1 MTVKY
6 SEQLTITKLARNHL
20 NRMRPAG
27 AQIAQAQICNAL
39 LSLGQSHEMDRWA
52 RERSYLPVEL
62 TDIDPQSYGKNWAGI
77 SMIRRGRNAHGSQV
91 IHIDLVI
98 QGPQWSYQDG
108 EYLFPANFPQSI
120 LANIRSDPERYLG
133 LSEKDGFEVN
143 NIAVDFDG
151 NTRVGVSSPIS
162 SYTLENLGSQNTN
175 RIWNAD
181 SIATSTREDISD
193 RLWKVVEV
201 YGEHGLAL
209 ERALHSYHA
218 MCEWIFASNQPFL
231 LENFPISREWL
242 VGPRGGNRFNEAI
255 SNALLI
261 DIKRAGGSDT
271 PELAAEDQAKLEMHD
286 LGCEVSHELG

>member
-39 LSLGQSHEMDRWA
+39 LSLGRNHERDRWA

-77 SMIRRGRNAHGSQV
+77 SMIRRGRNAQGSQV

-120 LANIRSDPERYLG
+120 LANIRSDPEKYLG

-143 NIAVDFDG
+143 NIAVDLEG
-151 NTRVGVSSPIS
+151 NTRIGVFSPIS
-162 SYTLENLGSQNTN
+162 YYNMEDLGSQNTN

-181 SIATSTREDISD
+181 SIATSARKNISD
-193 RLWKVVEV
+193 RLWNVVEA
-201 YGEHGLAL
+201 YGEHGQAL
-209 ERALHSYHA
+209 EHALHSYHA
-218 MCEWIFASNQPFL
+218 MSEWIFESNQPQPFL
-231 LENFPISREWL
+231 LENFPISRDWL
-242 VGPRGGNRFNEAI
+242 VTPRGGNRLRSNE

-261 DIKRAGGSDT
+261 DIKRAYDSNPSEHT
-271 PELAAEDQAKLEMHD
+271 AAARAKLEMR
-286 LGCEVSHELG
+286 ELGLDASS